1 MNELVSETDMFNY
14 VSQYHPKKCIFKVGS
29 SVASVKVRDINAND
43 NVTIT
48 LDKSM
53 AGIQGFGFNHLKDGA
68 SHFDIRWQNANPS
81 EKQELSGTITLKKS
95 LQDKF
100 QVGDQL
106 GLSITAHDGVITT
119 RTEIVVFIESPFLSD
134 ASTVYLNPLLQ
145 VLTVGAT
152 FFSLL
157 RGSAR
162 KKYSGE
168 FTRPT

>member
-1 MNELVSETDMFNY
+1 M
-14 VSQYHPKKCIFKVGS
+14 SQYHANKCISKVGS

-68 SHFDIRWQNANPS
+68 SHFDINWHNTNPS
-81 EKQELSGTITLKKS
+81 EKQDLSGTITLKKS

-106 GLSITAHDGVITT
+106 GLSITAHDGAITT
-119 RTEIVVFIESPFLSD
+119 RSEIVVFIEAPFHSD
-134 ASTVYLNPLLQ
+134 APTVNLNPLFQ
-145 VLTVGAT
+145 VLTVGAALVLT
-152 FFSLL
+152 
-157 RGSAR
+157 
-162 KKYSGE
+162 
-168 FTRPT
+168 P